1 MDPMFDRFASLS
13 NYGMTHNAISCKRQ
27 CSSASNYVLL
37 VKWQVAGHFFF
48 RYAGKKQTNDELRGM
63 IDDQEETG

>member
-13 NYGMTHNAISCKRQ
+13 NYGMTHNAITCKRQ

-37 VKWQVAGHFFF
+37 VKMTGGWTFF
-48 RYAGKKQTNDELRGM
+48 L
-63 IDDQEETG
+63 